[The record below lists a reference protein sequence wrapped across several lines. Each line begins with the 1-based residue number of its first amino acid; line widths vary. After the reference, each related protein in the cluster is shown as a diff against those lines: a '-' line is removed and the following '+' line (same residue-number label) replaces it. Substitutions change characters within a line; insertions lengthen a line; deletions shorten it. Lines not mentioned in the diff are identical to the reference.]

1 MLLKLLFQLMVVHSF
16 VPHCSGKGF
25 ITPLIKDK
33 SSNLNSVENYRA
45 ITLGPVIAKAFE
57 NIVAVIM

>member
-1 MLLKLLFQLMVVHSF
+1 MVVHSF